1 LYNYYFA
8 FLVAIAEK
16 FEKMAVPF
24 GLR

>member
-16 FEKMAVPF
+16 IEKMAVPF
-24 GLR
+24 GLP